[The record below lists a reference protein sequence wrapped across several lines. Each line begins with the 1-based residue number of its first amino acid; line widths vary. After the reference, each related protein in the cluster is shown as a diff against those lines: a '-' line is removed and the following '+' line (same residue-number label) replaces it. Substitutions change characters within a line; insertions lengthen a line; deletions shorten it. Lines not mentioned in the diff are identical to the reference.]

1 MPPGLVSV
9 LDSVE
14 TLISGLG
21 IMTAGVWSK
30 VLTETNRLTN
40 KLPPGTTGPS
50 DFCIR
55 IAPSM
60 DVVHFDLLRVWVSG
74 KNLKD
79 WASDFARKRSLP
91 NDWKVIVLVSDFLR
105 GNPNTV
111 YTIAEQVFAYL
122 DNETSALALRQKLAE
137 LDALRLKALN
147 VIDEEGR
154 KATKLWG

>member
-1 MPPGLVSV
+1 MS
-9 LDSVE
+9 S
-14 TLISGLG
+14 
-21 IMTAGVWSK
+21 AKWSEVK
-30 VLTETNRLTN
+30 
-40 KLPPGTTGPS
+40 KS
-50 DFCIR
+50 
-55 IAPSM
+55 AH
-60 DVVHFDLLRVWVSG
+60 VVHFDLLRVWVSG